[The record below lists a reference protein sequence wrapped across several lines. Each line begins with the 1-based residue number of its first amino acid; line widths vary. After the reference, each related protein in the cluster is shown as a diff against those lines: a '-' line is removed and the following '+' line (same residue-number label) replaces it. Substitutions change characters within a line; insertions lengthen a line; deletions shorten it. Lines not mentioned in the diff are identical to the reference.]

1 MFAEMFKVE
10 TDHQV
15 AWTKWC
21 QQNAKGYWRVSF
33 SDKVDRYYFVC
44 KQSAEGLQ
52 QYIQEW
58 NNRLED
64 ALEE

>member
-33 SDKVDRYYFVC
+33 SDT
-44 KQSAEGLQ
+44 G
-52 QYIQEW
+52 
-58 NNRLED
+58 
-64 ALEE
+64 

>member
-1 MFAEMFKVE
+1 MFKVE

-21 QQNAKGYWRVSF
+21 QRNARGYW
-33 SDKVDRYYFVC
+33 KVKFGDDTDRYYFVDQ
-44 KQSAEGLQ
+44 QSAQSLE

-58 NNRLED
+58 GHRLEE

>member
-21 QQNAKGYWRVSF
+21 QRNAKGYWKVIF
-33 SDKVDRYYFVC
+33 GDEVDRYYFVC
-44 KQSAEGLQ
+44 QQSAQDLE
-52 QYIQEW
+52 QYIQDW
-58 NNRLED
+58 KGRLED
-64 ALEE
+64 TLEE